1 MVDLLKLAKKKAM
14 ENEQVV
20 IIPEGWDERVLKAV
34 DAVLK
39 EGLCKVILLGDEE
52 EIRGKCK
59 SGGFDIK
66 DTEIYNPK
74 TSELREKFAQVLFE
88 KRKHKGM
95 TLEKATELIGNENY
109 FAMVMLDQG
118 LGGSVAGSCICSTAD
133 LMRPALQVI
142 GAREKGK
149 LVTSASI
156 MIDKENNRVIS
167 SGDDSIIIDPTP
179 EQRADIGFEIANML
193 KGFGIEPKVAFL
205 SHSTNG
211 SGEHPILEP
220 IRESIKIFREKWPK
234 IPCAEMEMQADA
246 AINPDA
252 CKKKWPDSKVIKGDA
267 NVLVFP
273 NILVGNV
280 VGHLMMQL
288 VEREFVFMT
297 LGMRKPVQVMGRSS
311 PWERI
316 YDVLILAAAQANM
329 E

>member
-1 MVDLLKLAKKKAM
+1 MVDLFELAKNKAT
-14 ENEQVV
+14 QATKTV

-34 DAVLK
+34 DAILK
-39 EGLCKVILLGDEE
+39 QEICKVILLGDEE
-52 EIRGKCK
+52 EIKKKCEGKY
-59 SGGFDIK
+59 DLK
-66 DTEIYNPK
+66 DTQIYNPK
-74 TSELREKFAQVLFE
+74 TAAEKEKFAEILFE

-95 TLEKATELIGNENY
+95 TIEQAKELIENENY

-118 LGGSVAGSCICSTAD
+118 IGDAVAGSCICSTAD

-156 MIDKENNRVIS
+156 LIDNEKDRIIA
-167 SGDDSIIIDPTP
+167 SGDDSIVVDPTP
-179 EQRADIGFEIANML
+179 EQRADIGFEIANMI
-193 KGFGIEPKVAFL
+193 KGFGIEPKVAFV

-220 IRESIKIFREKWPK
+220 IRESIKIFKEKYPD
-234 IPCAEMEMQADA
+234 IICADMEMQGDA

-252 CKKKWPDSKVIKGDA
+252 CKKKWPESNVLGDA

-288 VEREFVFMT
+288 TKHKYVFLT

-311 PWERI
+311 SWETI
-316 YDVLILAAAQANM
+316 KNVVMLAAAQANM